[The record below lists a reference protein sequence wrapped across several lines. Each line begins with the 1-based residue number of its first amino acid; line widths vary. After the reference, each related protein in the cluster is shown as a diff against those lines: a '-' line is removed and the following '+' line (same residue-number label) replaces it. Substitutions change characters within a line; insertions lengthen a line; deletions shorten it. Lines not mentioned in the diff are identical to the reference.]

1 MLILRTRSLEWQKS
15 QCFSPASVTADKI
28 QHVSHGFLQWCEGC
42 LRAEG
47 DHCEPLYNILVS
59 CCCHTSYQAIISF
72 VNRTFSD
79 KERAVSLAG
88 TCNMLSTRNTFEAR
102 GCASWDCGGKPLALW
117 QWQVPDHF
125 ECTVYGE
132 ARNNYKL
139 IIPFSDPFLYIIS
152 TSTDYYIHFARYNL
166 NYNIII
172 KFLINIKIVSF
183 QIWRYDYDYPS
194 PQSLMVE
201 TVSKTLEIHF
211 I

>member
-152 TSTDYYIHFARYNL
+152 TSTISEYIKFVQ
-166 NYNIII
+166 YNI
-172 KFLINIKIVSF
+172 KVLHCCQNVSCRVF
-183 QIWRYDYDYPS
+183 RYVYDLS
-194 PQSLMVE
+194 PQKNLHAC
-201 TVSKTLEIHF
+201 L
-211 I
+211 